1 MYLIDTHILL
11 WFVNGDEKLPGS
23 IKAILETEKTIF
35 VSIATFWE
43 IAIKNSIGKLNLP
56 VSIAQL
62 MEDCS
67 QEGFNILPIQASHL
81 DRLKDLPW
89 VHRDPFDRLL
99 ICQAQEEKL
108 TLITVD
114 ENIVKYEVQV
124 FGKTEKGK

>member
-23 IKAILETEKTIF
+23 IKALLETEKTIF

-43 IAIKNSIGKLNLP
+43 IAIKNSIGKLDLP

-67 QEGFNILPIQASHL
+67 
-81 DRLKDLPW
+81 
-89 VHRDPFDRLL
+89 
-99 ICQAQEEKL
+99 
-108 TLITVD
+108 
-114 ENIVKYEVQV
+114 
-124 FGKTEKGK
+124 